1 MRKLKIA
8 LISLLIVTLFC
19 VLASIGFFIGFGV
32 TASKFMPEL
41 GGLGGF
47 FKGFFAGFIGGAFVY
62 PFNAASEASKA
73 FIQGVGQANAQIVSI
88 MAYVEAALFFV
99 LIILGIVLVSVK
111 KKGAQ
116 SLFALV
122 LLVVAAEVL
131 ALMTSVEFTFAPIR
145 SMNEA
150 GLPQEGKMVGIM
162 ALMWVVF
169 LGLATIL
176 TLVTYI
182 LGLVNAGRRER
193 AIEPAVIFDQETA
206 PVLAEENIENEVVEE
221 GAPEPTVYEE
231 APVEEVEPELVP
243 DPVPEEPIEV
253 EEEVQPVEEEPVE
266 VAEEPVEVPEEPV
279 VEPEPVVEEEPQPVE
294 EPEVQ
299 PEPEEEP
306 AKVEV
311 NVNNAQPAPAIDQNA
326 LAALLREVVRDIVRD
341 EIARNNANQPKDRL
355 EEARGN
361 AQNITGA
368 TFGGPLVVQY
378 FNGGINGVTPC
389 GPVQP
394 QPAPQPQPQP
404 QPAPAPVVE
413 EKKEEPAPVAEEP
426 APVVEEAA
434 PAPVVEEAPKE
445 EKPVYERISFAERL
459 LQSDKELL
467 DLYNELKNEILS
479 YGVKSRISSNGD
491 TFRLHKKMYVRITVA
506 GKSLKLYFALNPAD
520 YADSKIP
527 VQDVSHKGMY
537 EEIPLMFKV
546 RSGLSVRRAKEL
558 IQAVMEQ
565 DHLEQGE
572 IGKVNWAKE
581 LKAELGKK
589 EKEEK

>member
-32 TASKFMPEL
+32 TASKFMPSL
-41 GGLGGF
+41 GGLGEF
-47 FKGFFAGFIGGAFVY
+47 FKVFFAGFIGGAFVY
-62 PFNAASEASKA
+62 PFNPASEASQY
-73 FIQGVGQANAQIVSI
+73 FIYGVGQANAQIVSI

-131 ALMTSVEFTFAPIR
+131 ALMTSVEFTFAPIK
-145 SMNEA
+145 SMSEA

-243 DPVPEEPIEV
+243 DPVPEEPVEV

-389 GPVQP
+389 GPVQA
-394 QPAPQPQPQP
+394 QPAPQP

-434 PAPVVEEAPKE
+434 PAPVVEEAPKEE